1 MLVKRG
7 SNMALITNTT
17 QGDFIVLENDSLGRA
32 LIKDKEYEPH
42 FLQTVRKIVS
52 PGDLVIDCGSNLGY
66 HTVTLAGLVGRGGK
80 VIAFEPQRYVFQQLC
95 GNVFLN
101 DLQNVIT
108 YNMAVGDMVKVINIA
123 NIDYNLDLINTG
135 ATRVG
140 EGNGN
145 VCMTTLDTVLEG
157 VGLSTTPVKFIKADV
172 QGCEALMLD
181 GAVNLIH
188 KYKPFMFIE
197 IEEHYLV
204 HFNMNSDRLRKK
216 VIDMGYIMVQ
226 IMNNYPT
233 DHIAIPIEHRSML
246 PAIVKDLDCSY
257 KIYE

>member
-1 MLVKRG
+1 
-7 SNMALITNTT
+7 MALITSTA

-42 FLQTVRKIVS
+42 FLQTVRKIVGT
-52 PGDLVIDCGSNLGY
+52 GDLVIDCGSNLGY
-66 HTVTLAGLVGRGGK
+66 HTVTLAGLVGSGGK

-108 YNMAVGDMVKVINIA
+108 YNMAVGDMVKIINIA
-123 NIDYNLDLINTG
+123 NIDYDLELINTG

-145 VCMTTLDTVLEG
+145 VRMTTLDRVLEEI
-157 VGLSTTPVKFIKADV
+157 GLRNTPVKFIKADI

-181 GAVNLIH
+181 GAVSLIER
-188 KYKPFMFIE
+188 YKPFMFIE

-204 HFNMNSDRLRKK
+204 HFNMDGDRLRKK

-226 IMNNYPT
+226 IMNSYPT
-233 DHIAIPIEHRSML
+233 DHIAIPIENEQMI
-246 PAIVKDLDCSY
+246 ADIVEGLDCPY
-257 KIYE
+257 QVYR